1 MNFVPIDRILLEV
14 SPGEA
19 RAVAYSGDDPWEI
32 ATERPFAGPATG
44 DIYRV
49 RASGLAEGGGRF
61 FDMGGDV
68 SGLARRPRDDWTE
81 GAYGLVQVLRGVA
94 GDKGPRV
101 TDRVWLTEGPFAVAL
116 EAAGSLD
123 DRIEIARRVT
133 KPERARLRAEIAADL
148 AADVAVH
155 LSHNPGPD
163 AGAKTAKTIDRL
175 RAMAAHVGP
184 PGRLHAASGEIG
196 WLAAR
201 TPDAIWIPSD
211 PASAAWL
218 SALPETPAN
227 RLSPD
232 RSVAIEIDAA
242 VADALLLEVDL
253 PGGARLWIEPTHALV
268 AIDVDRGQST
278 ATGADINRVAGQ
290 EIVRQLRLRRLGGII
305 AIDFLRDGL
314 NEGVAALNG
323 LAHGDPWPWQPPS
336 GAEPSGLVTFQRSRS
351 GPSLSEISLGRDAAA
366 FAALRA
372 ACRAADLGGQPS
384 RIAALPTIVHA
395 LQTDLAP
402 ALAVAEGRLGLT
414 LDLERTKT
422 VRSSRIHGLNGE
434 VLDEL

>member
-19 RAVAYSGDDPWEI
+19 RAVAYSGDEPWEI
-32 ATERPFAGPATG
+32 ATERPFAGAAAG

-61 FDMGGDV
+61 FEMGGDI

-81 GAYGLVQVLRGVA
+81 GAYGLVQVLRGA
-94 GDKGPRV
+94 TGDKGPRV

-116 EAAGSLD
+116 EAAGPVD
-123 DRIEIARRVT
+123 ERIEIARRVT
-133 KPERARLRAEIAADL
+133 KPERARLRAEITPIL

-163 AGAKTAKTIDRL
+163 AGAKTSKTVDRL
-175 RAMAAHVGP
+175 RAIAAEDGSP
-184 PGRLHAASGEIG
+184 RRLHAAAGEIG

-201 TPDAIWIPSD
+201 APDAIWIPSD

-218 SALPETPAN
+218 SALPDAPAN

-242 VADALLLEVDL
+242 VADALSPEIDL
-253 PGGARLWIEPTHALV
+253 PGGARLWVEPTHALV
-268 AIDVDRGQST
+268 AIDVDRGKST
-278 ATGADINRVAGQ
+278 ASGADINRVAGH

-314 NEGVAALNG
+314 SAGVAALDA

-336 GAEPSGLVTFQRSRS
+336 GPEPSGLVAFQRSRS
-351 GPSLSEISLGRDAAA
+351 GPSLSEISIGRDAAA

-372 ACRAADLGGQPS
+372 ACRAADRGGQPR
-384 RIAALPTIVHA
+384 RIAALPAIVHA

-402 ALAVAEGRLGLT
+402 AMAVAEGRLGQT
-414 LDLERTKT
+414 LDLEQTKT
-422 VRSSRIHGLNGE
+422 VRSSRIHGLNGD

>member
-19 RAVAYSGDDPWEI
+19 RAVAYSGDEPWEI
-32 ATERPFAGPATG
+32 ATERPFAGPAAG

-49 RASGLAEGGGRF
+49 RAGGLAQGGGRF
-61 FDMGGDV
+61 FDMGGDI
-68 SGLARRPRDDWTE
+68 SGLARRAREDWTD
-81 GAYGLVQVLRGVA
+81 GAYGLVQVLRGA
-94 GDKGPRV
+94 TGDKGPRV

-116 EAAGSLD
+116 EAAGSAA
-123 DRIEIARRVT
+123 DRIEIARRVA
-133 KPERARLRAEIAADL
+133 KLERARLRAEIMAVL
-148 AADVAVH
+148 AADVAVQV
-155 LSHNPGPD
+155 SHNPGPE
-163 AGAKTAKTIDRL
+163 AGDKASKTIGRL
-175 RAMAAHVGP
+175 RAIAAQQGS
-184 PGRLHAASGEIG
+184 PGRLHAAAGEIG
-196 WLAAR
+196 GLAAR
-201 TPDAIWIPSD
+201 APDAIWVPAD

-218 SALPETPAN
+218 STQSDAPTN

-232 RSVAIEIDAA
+232 RNVAVEIDAA
-242 VADALLLEVDL
+242 IADALSLEADL

-278 ATGADINRVAGQ
+278 AAGADINLAAGR

-314 NEGVAALNG
+314 SQGVATLND

-336 GAEPSGLVTFQRSRS
+336 GPEASGLVAFQRSRS
-351 GPSLSEISLGRDAAA
+351 GPSLAEISLGQDAAA
-366 FAALRA
+366 LATLRA
-372 ACRAADLGGQPS
+372 ASRAADRGGQPR

-395 LQTDLAP
+395 LQTDLAL
-402 ALAVAEGRLGLT
+402 ALAEAERRLGQT

-422 VRSSRIHGLNGE
+422 VRFSRIHGPNGE